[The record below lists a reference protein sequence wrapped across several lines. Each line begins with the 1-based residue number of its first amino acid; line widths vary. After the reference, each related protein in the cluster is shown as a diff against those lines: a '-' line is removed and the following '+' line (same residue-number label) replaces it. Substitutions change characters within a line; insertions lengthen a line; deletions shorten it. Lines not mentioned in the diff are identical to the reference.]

1 LEEGTKPK
9 KMEGF
14 SYSNI
19 FDTKGI
25 EYLAIIAFLLLLIP
39 FALILNKQ
47 GRKARQNR
55 KVAGILSANNL
66 LIPQG
71 LFYSKNHTWTHLEKS
86 GTAKVGLDDL
96 LLHITGFVKLSHAK
110 KPGDFISKGDLLTEI
125 DHQGKLLQV
134 YSPISGKI
142 LKENP
147 LLSENPEMLYED
159 SCGKGWIFQI
169 KPSNWMADTNSCLF
183 GEEATG
189 WLKNEIA
196 RYKDFLSGNMKK
208 YSPEPS
214 LVILQDGGE
223 ISENSLSELPNEIWK
238 DFQRAF
244 LNPDI

>member
-1 LEEGTKPK
+1 
-9 KMEGF
+9 MEGF

-19 FDTKGI
+19 FETKGI

-47 GRKARQNR
+47 GWKTQRKRKAT
-55 KVAGILSANNL
+55 GILSANNL

-71 LFYSKNHTWTHLEKS
+71 LYYSKNHTWTHLEKS

-96 LLHITGFVKLSHAK
+96 LLHITGLVKLNHTR
-110 KPGDFISKGDLLTEI
+110 KPGDFVSKGELLTEI
-125 DHQGKLLQV
+125 DQQGKMLQV

-147 LLSENPEMLYED
+147 LLIENPELLYDD

-169 KPSNWMADTNSCLF
+169 KPSNWMADTNSYF
-183 GEEATG
+183 FADEATN
-189 WLKNEIA
+189 WIKNEVA
-196 RYKDFLSGNMKK
+196 RYKDFLAGNMTK

-214 LVILQDGGE
+214 MVILQDGGE
-223 ISENSLSELPNEIWK
+223 ISENSLSEMPDELWK

-244 LNPDI
+244 LNPDIYR